1 MAHKN
6 VGNIFL
12 SISSVPTCS
21 FENISNI
28 DVFLDLCDEGQPT
41 VPAHAH
47 RGMFKYEDPLWACDL
62 CFWQWSILQQQ
73 QGIFHWFWRVIWG
86 NIWKLTLEIN
96 LNFANN
102 VTLHFLESKLGTHV
116 KTHSGDKSYFCKQCD
131 FALILASNLRMHM
144 KLILQTMWLCIF
156 WRVNWGHMLKLILEI
171 NRTFANNATLHW
183 FWRVIWGCIWKLTLE
198 INLNFE
204 NNDKYANNMLYEQGS
219 HEIRG
224 AFFTDSNELDPA
236 VVTERSMFG
245 LKKVFFL
252 WFEPFW

>member
-1 MAHKN
+1 MLLFARLWMPGK
-6 VGNIFL
+6 
-12 SISSVPTCS
+12 
-21 FENISNI
+21 FELCLKLFFADKTFIWKHFKYWC
-28 DVFLDLCDEGQPT
+28 FLDLCDEGQPT

-144 KLILQTMWLCIF
+144 KTHT
-156 WRVNWGHMLKLILEI
+156 G
-171 NRTFANNATLHW
+171 
-183 FWRVIWGCIWKLTLE
+183 
-198 INLNFE
+198 
-204 NNDKYANNMLYEQGS
+204 DKS
-219 HEIRG
+219 
-224 AFFTDSNELDPA
+224 
-236 VVTERSMFG
+236 
-245 LKKVFFL
+245 
-252 WFEPFW
+252 